1 MTALHPNQYDCH
13 AARRQRWACDRCGEQ
28 PLSEEMDLYF
38 ATGLCLALTYQ
49 LGSTLIFAAEA
60 LRKIR
65 RASSLVSS
73 LAADCRPGFSHLGLS
88 HEGQAAC
95 SSIDYRLTE
104 CRAK

>member
-1 MTALHPNQYDCH
+1 MSNVPGAFCFANTFGECKNCGSLAMFTA
-13 AARRQRWACDRCGEQ
+13 
-28 PLSEEMDLYF
+28 
-38 ATGLCLALTYQ
+38 T
-49 LGSTLIFAAEA
+49 
-60 LRKIR
+60 R